1 MGFGGGG
8 GGALPNHEHTNIAL
22 DGGPLDFVNTTI
34 ASLANG
40 DMTYS
45 DGAALQ
51 ALNIGVDAQVLGV
64 AGGAPTWIT
73 NTSNPL
79 VKVTK
84 TFSDIAAG
92 SMAIYT
98 LPQDAALVNIWAD
111 ITTVFDLAGSV
122 TIGDPADA
130 NGFQEATD
138 WTASTG
144 LTDATRGAYVINFKT
159 MRSTSGTTAISAY
172 SFGAGT
178 TFTQSLTNDAVSIG
192 NFSVDAGREE
202 LAQQMNAG
210 QVLVGENIASASW
223 YLSISGGGSP
233 DGDIKAFIRQADGTL
248 IAESST
254 VVDADTITALPVKH
268 TFDFP
273 NTTLAATDMITIS
286 GGTMTAG
293 RVSCDTNTTEMTNGI
308 LWESYAV
315 GTNYVQLVA
324 NQMKMEVEYALN
336 MPTQGEVDFYLQVVD

>member
-1 MGFGGGG
+1 MSFGAGSGGT
-8 GGALPNHEHTNIAL
+8 LPNHEHTNIAL

-34 ASLANG
+34 ASLTANS
-40 DMTYS
+40 MTYS

-51 ALNIGVDAQVLGV
+51 ELTIGADAQVLGV
-64 AGGAPTWIT
+64 AGGTPAWIT

-98 LPQDAALVNIWAD
+98 LPEDAALVNIWVD
-111 ITTVFDLAGSV
+111 ITTVFDLSTAI

-138 WTASTG
+138 WTSGTG
-144 LTDATRGAYVINFKT
+144 LTNTTRGVYISQFKG
-159 MRSTSGTTAISAY
+159 MRSTTGNTAISAFN
-172 SFGAGT
+172 FGSGT

-223 YLSISGGGSP
+223 YLSISGGTSP

-254 VVDADTITALPVKH
+254 VIDADTITGVAVKH

-273 NTTLAATDMITIS
+273 NTALAATDMITIS
-286 GGTMTAG
+286 GGTMSAG
-293 RVSCDTNTTEMTNGI
+293 RVSVESNTTEMTNGK
-308 LWESYAV
+308 LYESYAV
-315 GTNYVQLVA
+315 GTNYIQLVA

>member
-1 MGFGGGG
+1 MSFGAGSGGT
-8 GGALPNHEHTNIAL
+8 LPNHEHTNIAL

-34 ASLANG
+34 ASLTANS
-40 DMTYS
+40 MTYS

-51 ALNIGVDAQVLGV
+51 ELTIGADAQILGV
-64 AGGAPTWIT
+64 SGGSPAWIT

-84 TFSDIAAG
+84 TFSDIVAG

-111 ITTVFDLAGSV
+111 ITTVFDLSAAV
-122 TIGDPADA
+122 TIGDLSDPD
-130 NGFQEATD
+130 GFQEATD
-138 WTASTG
+138 WTSSTG
-144 LTDATRGAYVINFKT
+144 LSDATRGAYVTNFKT
-159 MRSTSGTTAISAY
+159 MRSTSGNTVISAFN
-172 SFGAGT
+172 FGSGT
-178 TFTQSLTNDAVSIG
+178 LFTQSLTNDAVSIG
-192 NFSVDAGREE
+192 NFSLDAGREE

-233 DGDIKAFIRQADGTL
+233 DGPIRAFIREADGTL
-248 IAESST
+248 IATSST
-254 VVDADTITALPVKH
+254 TVDADTITGVPVKH

-273 NTTLAATDMITIS
+273 NTPLAATNMITIS
-286 GGTMTAG
+286 GADMTAG
-293 RVSCDTNTTEMTNGI
+293 RVSCDTNTTEMTNGK
-308 LWESYAV
+308 LYESYAV

-324 NQMKMEVEYALN
+324 NQMKMEVEYDLN
-336 MPTQGEVDFYLQVVD
+336 MPTQGELDFYLQVVD